1 MMNLYTYVVSRLKSE
16 KGQGIVEYALLLAFV
31 VAVAGFALQDGTL
44 GEAIK
49 KVFDNTAQELSKNPA
64 ANPGGTGTETGN

>member
-31 VAVAGFALQDGTL
+31 VAVAGAALSSEHGL
-44 GEAIK
+44 GEAISN
-49 KVFDNTAQELSKNPA
+49 VFEKTTTQLNGNAGATTPPA
-64 ANPGGTGTETGN
+64 GGGE

>member
-31 VAVAGFALQDGTL
+31 VAIAGVALSTDSGL

-49 KVFDNTAQELSKNPA
+49 GVFDNTANTLSGNAGANPPA
-64 ANPGGTGTETGN
+64 AGGGN

>member
-31 VAVAGFALQDGTL
+31 VAIAGVALSTDSGL

-49 KVFDNTAQELSKNPA
+49 GVFADTAQELNGNAGANPPA
-64 ANPGGTGTETGN
+64 AGGGN

>member
-31 VAVAGFALQDGTL
+31 VAIATAALSADGGL

-49 KVFDNTAQELSKNPA
+49 KVFADTAQELNGNAGANPPA
-64 ANPGGTGTETGN
+64 AGGN

>member
-31 VAVAGFALQDGTL
+31 VAVAGFALQEGTL
-44 GEAIK
+44 GQAIQN
-49 KVFDNTAQELSKNPA
+49 VFENTAQELNNQAGANPPA
-64 ANPGGTGTETGN
+64 AGGGN

>member
-31 VAVAGFALQDGTL
+31 VAIAGAALSTDNGL
-44 GEAIK
+44 GEAISN
-49 KVFDNTAQELSKNPA
+49 VFEKTTNQLNNTGATPPA
-64 ANPGGTGTETGN
+64 AGGGN

>member
-31 VAVAGFALQDGTL
+31 VAIAGVALNADSGL
-44 GEAIK
+44 GKAIEG
-49 KVFDNTAQELSKNPA
+49 VFDKTVTQLNGNAGATPPA
-64 ANPGGTGTETGN
+64 GGGN

>member
-31 VAVAGFALQDGTL
+31 VAIAGVALNANGGL
-44 GEAIK
+44 GEAISN
-49 KVFDNTAQELSKNPA
+49 VFEKTTNQLNNTGATPPA
-64 ANPGGTGTETGN
+64 AGGGE